1 MNAYLK
7 DGAEIYRQ
15 SFAAIRAETDLR
27 GIPEDIQPIL
37 LRIVHATASPE
48 IADDFAYSPDAA
60 VKGRAALAK
69 RAPIFADCAMVT
81 AGIIR
86 SRLQGNEVLCT
97 LYDDQVREL
106 AAKMGTT
113 RSAAAVDLWKPRLDG
128 AICVVGNA
136 PTALFRLLEL
146 IAEGARP
153 ALILGF
159 PVGFVGAAESK
170 QALIEQAKGVAFAT
184 LKGRRGG
191 SPMAAA
197 ALNALTGPEGV
208 A

>member
-1 MNAYLK
+1 MSAYLK

-15 SFAAIRAETDLR
+15 SFKAIRAETDLR
-27 GIPEDIQPIL
+27 GIPEDVQPIL

-48 IADDFAYSPDAA
+48 IAQDFAYSPDAA
-60 VKGRAALAK
+60 AKGRAALAQG
-69 RAPIFADCAMVT
+69 APIFADCAMVT
-81 AGIIR
+81 AGVIK

-97 LYDDQVREL
+97 LYDDGVKEL
-106 AAKMGTT
+106 ALQRGTT
-113 RSAAAVDLWKPRLDG
+113 RSAAAVDLWKPRLNG
-128 AICVVGNA
+128 AVCVIGNA

-146 IAEGARP
+146 IAEGYRP
-153 ALILGF
+153 ALVLGF
-159 PVGFVGAAESK
+159 PVGFIGAAESK
-170 QALIEQAKGVAFAT
+170 QALIEQANGVAFAT